1 MSDLDIS
8 EHVWYIWNMN
18 VHLTDEQR
26 KFVRERVSSGQY
38 ASASEVLRA
47 GLRMLVEDEQ
57 WRAEV
62 REKIARGMAQ
72 AKAGKLVDGDAFFDE
87 LEASLK
93 PDSH

>member
-1 MSDLDIS
+1 
-8 EHVWYIWNMN
+8 MN

-26 KFVRERVSSGQY
+26 KFVQERVSSGQY

-47 GLRMLVEDEQ
+47 GLRLLAEDEK

-72 AKAGKLVDGDAFFDE
+72 AKAGKLTDGDEFFDE

-93 PDSH
+93 PDPR